1 MALAVE
7 GLTVRYR
14 KRVAVDAVSWRLGE
28 GFHALLGPNGAGKS
42 SLLRAIAT
50 LQPAAAGDVQL
61 GSLAGTAI
69 REGLGYC
76 PQENLGRSRFT
87 VREHLAYMCWLHRI
101 PDSRVRSEVD
111 RVVELVDLVERADD
125 RISAL
130 SGGMRRRVGIGSA
143 LVGRPSLVILDEP
156 SAGLDV
162 AQREA
167 LSSVLR
173 RVSAEAITIVST
185 HIVEDVLDPADTLTV
200 MNQARFAYSGAFDE
214 FAGSRYLATVTPCGT
229 RESCSGPVTTGWDHR
244 SRWP

>member
-214 FAGSRYLATVTPCGT
+214 FAGSRDLEAVRSRYLATVTP
-229 RESCSGPVTTGWDHR
+229 
-244 SRWP
+244 

>member
-1 MALAVE
+1 MRLAVDD
-7 GLTVRYR
+7 LTVRYR
-14 KRVAVDAVSWRLGE
+14 RRTAVDAVSWQLSE

-50 LQPAAAGDVQL
+50 LQPA
-61 GSLAGTAI
+61 SGTVDLDGHHGEGI
-69 REGLGYC
+69 RERLGYC

-101 PDSRVRSEVD
+101 PDSASPAEVSRIID
-111 RVVELVDLVERADD
+111 LVDLVDRANDH
-125 RISAL
+125 ISSL

-143 LVGRPSLVILDEP
+143 LVGGPALVILDEP

-167 LSSVLR
+167 LSEVLQ

-185 HIVEDVLDPADTLTV
+185 HIVEDVLDHADTLTV

-214 FAGSRYLATVTPCGT
+214 FAGSRDLEAV
-229 RESCSGPVTTGWDHR
+229 R
-244 SRWP
+244 SRYLGTVAP